1 MSWGRQHE
9 SLWLTSMLGTKTGEL
24 CQAIRLLRSPEGV
37 DVIVTGELD
46 EAFSGDQD
54 AVLLKMVEGSVRRAR
69 RD

>member
-1 MSWGRQHE
+1 
-9 SLWLTSMLGTKTGEL
+9 MLGTKTGEL

-37 DVIVTGELD
+37 DVIATGELD